1 VSSWR
6 WLERIGRSIGGACS
20 NQSRQSRQRRL
31 DPAKTDPLLLETQIP
46 AQAVVAQVVV
56 QGALLRVESSV
67 DPGKAPGIKSDVLR
81 GIPGRKG
88 MPAIENP
95 ETDALRLVA
104 EAVTAALT
112 DLPLASRR
120 NYALSIGF
128 C

>member
-67 DPGKAPGIKSDVLR
+67 DPGKAPGIKSL
-81 GIPGRKG
+81 
-88 MPAIENP
+88 
-95 ETDALRLVA
+95 
-104 EAVTAALT
+104 
-112 DLPLASRR
+112 
-120 NYALSIGF
+120 
-128 C
+128 